1 MATGLELFIT
11 LLVLTCRAFC
21 WFVVVVA
28 ELTAGLGEAGGGAT
42 LTLLIEV
49 LLICRLDG
57 MLAELLV
64 PTEAALRGVLSTVL
78 IG

>member
-1 MATGLELFIT
+1 ME
-11 LLVLTCRAFC
+11 
-21 WFVVVVA
+21 VA
-28 ELTAGLGEAGGGAT
+28 ELTAGLGEAAGGAT